1 VINPATPAALL
12 EDILVDVD
20 KVLVMTVDPGFGHQR
35 FLYSTLPKIRR
46 VRQLIEQIKPECT
59 LAVGGGIDEQTAPL
73 AVAGGAN
80 VLVAGGSV
88 FGEGEGIAA
97 AMRRLQIAANNA
109 VNSTKGEEI
118 TQLCN

>member
-12 EDILVDVD
+12 EDILADVD

-46 VRQLIEQIKPECT
+46 VRQLIEQIKPVCT
-59 LAVGGGIDEQTAPL
+59 LGGDGGIDEQTVPL
-73 AVAGGAN
+73 AVPAGAN

-88 FGEGEGIAA
+88 FGEEEGIAA
-97 AMRRLQIAANNA
+97 AMGRLQIAANNA

>member
-12 EDILVDVD
+12 EDIVDVD
-20 KVLVMTVDPGFGHQR
+20 QVLVMTVDPGFGHQR

-88 FGEGEGIAA
+88 FGEEEGIAA

-109 VNSTKGEEI
+109 VNSTKGEGI
-118 TQLCN
+118 IQLCN